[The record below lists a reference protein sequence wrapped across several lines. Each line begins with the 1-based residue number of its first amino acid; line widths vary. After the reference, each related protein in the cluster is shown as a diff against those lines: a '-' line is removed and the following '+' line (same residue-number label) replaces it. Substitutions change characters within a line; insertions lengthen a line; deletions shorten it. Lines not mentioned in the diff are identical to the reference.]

1 MIKTN
6 RLFKLLA
13 LSTITFGSLYSYDD
27 TILMALEPS
36 ESKLIN
42 EECIISVNST
52 EEEIIE
58 SIIYGD
64 INSIDIDISIGSKL
78 INISNYLDF
87 EKEIEEIE
95 L

>member
-36 ESKLIN
+36 ESKL
-42 EECIISVNST
+42 VT
-52 EEEIIE
+52 
-58 SIIYGD
+58 Y
-64 INSIDIDISIGSKL
+64 
-78 INISNYLDF
+78 
-87 EKEIEEIE
+87 
-95 L
+95 